1 MSIKVLYEKG
11 VFKPLEKVRGI
22 KEGEELEINL
32 ERHDWN
38 RLAASNKSFHFLED
52 EPDIYTKDDI
62 VNKEND
68 AQG

>member
-22 KEGEELEINL
+22 KEG
-32 ERHDWN
+32 
-38 RLAASNKSFHFLED
+38 
-52 EPDIYTKDDI
+52 DIYTKDDI